1 MTERKKPKQSV
12 INVSIKL
19 VNGERLTPREFGIAV
34 EDGMLSKDISFND
47 WDSTWY
53 EDDHHFGYLHIV
65 DGKIHSD
72 GEEEIKEDGRKVK
85 HMCLWGI
92 HRDGVDESKLRPEQK
107 KYW

>member
-1 MTERKKPKQSV
+1 MTARKKPKQSI
-12 INVSIKL
+12 INVSLKL
-19 VNGERLTPREFGIAV
+19 VNGERLTPKEFGIAI

-53 EDDHHFGYLHIV
+53 EDNNHFGYLHIV
-65 DGKIHSD
+65 NGKIHEEPPPEITSD
-72 GEEEIKEDGRKVK
+72 GKTIH

-92 HRDGVDESKLRPEQK
+92 HKDAVKYESLRPEQK